1 LTNSIAAPG
10 APTPL
15 GEDGWLLAGG
25 PLCTTTP

>member
-1 LTNSIAAPG
+1 VPG
-10 APTPL
+10 APPPL